1 MKPSTRAAQRADLD
15 AVLAIEKSWS
25 TTAGWNR
32 AQFEAELANPNSRFV
47 VAEEEGRLAGYAV
60 FWSVPPEAQILDI
73 AVGPD
78 SARRGLGRFLLDVIL
93 AQARRLGLKK
103 ATLEVRADNE
113 PGLALYRAA
122 GFQIV
127 GRRPR
132 FYPNGT
138 DAVLMDLLL
147 S

>member
-1 MKPSTRAAQRADLD
+1 MKPSTRAAQRDDLE
-15 AVLAIEKSWS
+15 AVLAIEKSWP
-25 TTAGWNR
+25 TTAGWTR
-32 AQFEAELANPNSRFV
+32 AQFESELENPRSRFV

-73 AVGPD
+73 AVAPD

-93 AQARRLGLKK
+93 AHARRLGLKK
-103 ATLEVRADNE
+103 ATLEVRAGNE
-113 PGLALYRAA
+113 AALALYRAA
-122 GFQIV
+122 GFSVV

-132 FYPNGT
+132 FYPDGE
-138 DAVLMDLLL
+138 DAVLMDLGL